1 MNTKEFIEFIPKFM
15 DKLKELKLK
24 ENTTWVNNW
33 IINLFKEYCLSK
45 NILII
50 NGKEVK
56 KFYEEKFEFDITN
69 TTTRY
74 QTILRRPVFAIIEY
88 YYTGNISKV
97 YFRKKV
103 SKLTGNSQSLM
114 NSFLE
119 NSKNNLSSKDSF
131 DREKRV
137 IEDFLDYFINEKKMD
152 LIKLDIKNVIE
163 YTQIKYS
170 NYSDKTKST
179 YKGILKKFLNWLFE
193 NKYITFNGNEVF
205 PIIIQ
210 NNRSTIIPKGY
221 SNDEIKLILESI
233 DNSTKIGK
241 LKYLILN
248 ILAYYGM
255 RLVDIAN
262 LKFENIDFENNCISI
277 IQHKTKKSLYLPLI
291 DEVKY
296 ALIDYIE
303 NSRPESEDKEH
314 IILTHKAPYTTYN
327 RASIYNLISPII
339 KKSCTSID
347 ERESGGRILRHSLAT
362 NMINNNVEL
371 YKISGILGH
380 SSTSSTSVYI
390 TRDTKN
396 LGKLTLEVP
405 DGK

>member
-1 MNTKEFIEFIPKFM
+1 MK
-15 DKLKELKLK
+15 
-24 ENTTWVNNW
+24 
-33 IINLFKEYCLSK
+33 
-45 NILII
+45 
-50 NGKEVK
+50 
-56 KFYEEKFEFDITN
+56 
-69 TTTRY
+69 
-74 QTILRRPVFAIIEY
+74 
-88 YYTGNISKV
+88 
-97 YFRKKV
+97 
-103 SKLTGNSQSLM
+103 
-114 NSFLE
+114 
-119 NSKNNLSSKDSF
+119 
-131 DREKRV
+131 
-137 IEDFLDYFINEKKMD
+137 KKMD
-152 LIKLDIKNVIE
+152 LITLDIKNVID
-163 YTQIKYS
+163 YAQIKYS
-170 NYSDKTKST
+170 NYSAKTKST

-193 NKYITFNGNEVF
+193 NKNITFSGNEVF

-277 IQHKTKKSLYLPLI
+277 VQHKTKKSLYLPLI

-327 RASIYNLISPII
+327 RASIYKLISPTI

-347 ERESGGRILRHSLAT
+347 ERETGGRILRHSLAT
-362 NMINNNVEL
+362 NMINNNVP
-371 YKISGILGH
+371 ISAISNVLGH
-380 SSTSSTSVYI
+380 SSTKTTNIYI
-390 TRDTKN
+390 TKDTTH
-396 LGKLTLEVP
+396 LRELTLEVP
-405 DGK
+405 NNE

>member
-1 MNTKEFIEFIPKFM
+1 M
-15 DKLKELKLK
+15 
-24 ENTTWVNNW
+24 
-33 IINLFKEYCLSK
+33 
-45 NILII
+45 
-50 NGKEVK
+50 
-56 KFYEEKFEFDITN
+56 
-69 TTTRY
+69 
-74 QTILRRPVFAIIEY
+74 FAIIEY